1 MTREGG
7 GPTEGEGGAEKKCN
21 DRNED
26 PQLSVRWDKFDDV
39 HVRRVASNKIVKK
52 WELLTMCRDVIDEND
67 GLVGRMTMKE
77 CLKENVSW
85 QDQERKH
92 FIDWKAKNIVYM
104 SLKKSKQKE
113 KSGPFDQF
121 CKKKGWGQE
130 KEMWEV
136 SVKNENERKET
147 LMKEITTERKPKARK
162 RKLEVY
168 RKCKEVLLKELTDW
182 KMSPGAEEDEEFET
196 LKEIAKQER
205 KKKELK
211 SETSEYFVTTEV
223 MCKTAEPMKPFKV
236 MRAVDLVCGKP
247 IAPSSATVDG
257 RMKKNVFTKPQQ
269 VYSGVAAEA
278 SSRPGPARPT
288 NRERVAGNQETG
300 LAEKP
305 IRKERLIWSET
316 NRNHGD

>member
-1 MTREGG
+1 
-7 GPTEGEGGAEKKCN
+7 
-21 DRNED
+21 
-26 PQLSVRWDKFDDV
+26 
-39 HVRRVASNKIVKK
+39 
-52 WELLTMCRDVIDEND
+52 MCRDVIDEND
-67 GLVGRMTMKE
+67 RLVDSMTLKD
-77 CLKENVSW
+77 CVKENVSW
-85 QDQERKH
+85 QDHERKH
-92 FIDWKAKNIVYM
+92 YNDWKARNIVYM

-113 KSGPFDQF
+113 RSGPFDQF

-147 LMKEITTERKPKARK
+147 LMKEITIERKPKARK

-205 KKKELK
+205 KKKELANFKMKKSEERHKLLK

-223 MCKTAEPMKPFKV
+223 MCKTAEPMKPFRV

-247 IAPSSATVDG
+247 IAPSSAAVDG
-257 RMKKNVFTKPQQ
+257 RMKKIVFTKPQQ